1 MIEYIQGRERE
12 RVIPKV
18 HCCLVIGMSSFHLG
32 DPGSMV
38 DNGNKIKRQTNFICI
53 FWENRSCKKL
63 LLWNLV
69 CYFLFYVLHHL
80 LI

>member
-1 MIEYIQGRERE
+1 MIEYIQGTEKERE

-53 FWENRSCKKL
+53 F
-63 LLWNLV
+63 
-69 CYFLFYVLHHL
+69 
-80 LI
+80 